1 MTIGRN
7 FCVSCCS
14 SSCGNILLQLCRHQS
29 AHLSIL
35 YAHILIASTS
45 SVLASGTA
53 CSAARFS
60 PVSNSSCAAGEK
72 TLSMRLKVGKRYL
85 DFVISQEAIFHAQFR
100 HRDRRTC
107 AKASFK
113 ALTASGLLGL
123 LRSIASALALKTNLT
138 TNDANDTYECS
149 LPWIAN
155 EREMPLPRVRRQQM
169 KRLPF
174 PFEIKGSTPAA
185 TTAPASRTTL

>member
-1 MTIGRN
+1 
-7 FCVSCCS
+7 
-14 SSCGNILLQLCRHQS
+14 
-29 AHLSIL
+29 
-35 YAHILIASTS
+35 
-45 SVLASGTA
+45 
-53 CSAARFS
+53 
-60 PVSNSSCAAGEK
+60 
-72 TLSMRLKVGKRYL
+72 MRLKVGKSYL

-155 EREMPLPRVRRQQM
+155 EREMPRVRRQQM